1 MRNEKVALE
10 VNNPHFSLKPTPTSM
25 EAPLRGEE
33 DIAVHRR
40 LYCGHYSNCLD
51 VSVREAWPGFTCMTC
66 PLRDLASHGPGSE
79 PFARERRSS
88 SAE

>member
-1 MRNEKVALE
+1 MRNEKVVLE
-10 VNNPHFSLKPTPTSM
+10 VNNPHFILKPTPMSM

-33 DIAVHRR
+33 DIETHRR

-51 VSVREAWPGFTCMTC
+51 VSVREAWPGFTCMHC

-79 PFARERRSS
+79 PFARGRGN
-88 SAE
+88 SANE